1 MASTASEPLGTLA
14 TALAHATRLLA
25 ADPSLAEVQSREIL
39 RVVPGHPEALWL
51 LGAALR
57 GQGRGPE
64 AIAALRQATT
74 LDPARPEAWRDLAD
88 ELILAGDAAGADAA
102 YARQIKASVR
112 DPVLID
118 AAGALCD
125 NRLAVAERILRGF
138 LKAHPTD
145 VAAIRMLA
153 ETGTRLGRYED
164 AEHLLERCL
173 ELAPGFTAAR
183 HNYAVVLYRQSKGAE
198 AVAQAERLLAEEPR
212 NPSYRALKA
221 AALGRV
227 GDYAQAIEDYEAVL
241 KDHPAQPKAW
251 MSYGHALKTVGRGA
265 DSIAAY
271 RQSITLLPGLGEAY
285 WSLANLK
292 TFRFS
297 PAEVDQMRT
306 QLDRADLGDE
316 DRLHLHFALGKA
328 LEDDAFFED
337 SFAHYLKANALRRAA
352 MDYDPEETSRHLS
365 RSKAV
370 FTPAFFA
377 ARTGAG
383 CDAPDPIFILGL
395 PRAGSTL
402 IEQILAS
409 HSAVE
414 GTMELPDIIALAKR
428 LDGRRRRDDPSRYP
442 EALADLDAADLRA
455 LGEEFLERTR
465 VQRKLGRP
473 LFIDKMPNNF
483 AHVGLIH
490 LILPN
495 AKVIDARR
503 HPLGCGFSCFKQHFA
518 RGQGF
523 TYDLADLGRYYSDYV
538 ELMAH
543 FDEVLPGRVHRV
555 IYEELV
561 REPEAEVRRLLDY
574 CGLGFEDP
582 CLRFYENDR
591 AVRTASSEQ
600 VRSPIFTDALDH
612 WRRFEPWLGPLKAA
626 LGPHL
631 EAYPSVATH

>member
-1 MASTASEPLGTLA
+1 M
-14 TALAHATRLLA
+14 
-25 ADPSLAEVQSREIL
+25 
-39 RVVPGHPEALWL
+39 
-51 LGAALR
+51 
-57 GQGRGPE
+57 
-64 AIAALRQATT
+64 
-74 LDPARPEAWRDLAD
+74 
-88 ELILAGDAAGADAA
+88 
-102 YARQIKASVR
+102 
-112 DPVLID
+112 
-118 AAGALCD
+118 
-125 NRLAVAERILRGF
+125 
-138 LKAHPTD
+138 
-145 VAAIRMLA
+145 
-153 ETGTRLGRYED
+153 
-164 AEHLLERCL
+164 
-173 ELAPGFTAAR
+173 
-183 HNYAVVLYRQSKGAE
+183 
-198 AVAQAERLLAEEPR
+198 
-212 NPSYRALKA
+212 LKA

-227 GDYAQAIEDYEAVL
+227 GDYAQAIRDYETVL
-241 KDHPAQPKAW
+241 QDHPDQPKAW

-271 RQSITLLPGLGEAY
+271 RRTIALLPGLGEAW

-292 TFRFS
+292 TLRFS
-297 PAEVDQMRT
+297 KADIDQMRA

-328 LEDDAFFED
+328 FEDEARFED
-337 SFAHYLKANALRRAA
+337 SFAHYLKANTLRRATL
-352 MDYDPEETSRHLS
+352 DYDPEETTRHLE

-377 ARTGAG
+377 ARTGVG

-414 GTMELPDIIALAKR
+414 GTMELPDIIALANR
-428 LDGRRRRDDPSRYP
+428 LDGRRRREEPSRYP
-442 EALADLDAADLRA
+442 EGLGELDAEALRA
-455 LGEEFLERTR
+455 LGEEFIERTR

-495 AKVIDARR
+495 AKIIDARR

-523 TYDLADLGRYYSDYV
+523 TYDLADLGRYYADYA

-561 REPEAEVRRLLDY
+561 QDPEAEVRRLLAY
-574 CGLGFEDP
+574 CGLAFEDQ

-600 VRSPIFTDALDH
+600 VRSPIFTDALDQ

-631 EAYPSVATH
+631 EAYPSAAAR